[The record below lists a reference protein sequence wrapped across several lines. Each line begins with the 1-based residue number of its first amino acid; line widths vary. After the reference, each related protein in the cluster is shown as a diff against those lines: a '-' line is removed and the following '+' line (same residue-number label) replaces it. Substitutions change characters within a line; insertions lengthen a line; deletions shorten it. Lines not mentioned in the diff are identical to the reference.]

1 MSHYIRLDAKN
12 RIIAG
17 FSDAFELPQSGDI
30 CILDDPQ
37 QMQRQFVLANQINP
51 PLLDARGYP
60 IYKYD
65 ASTKAVTGTTDAD
78 LSDLIQET
86 AAVQAGAPPTVEER
100 LQLVQSA
107 LDSLIMGGVTNG

>member
-1 MSHYIRLDAKN
+1 MSHYIRLDTKD

-17 FSDAFELPQSGDI
+17 FSDAFEAPQSGDI
-30 CILDDPQ
+30 CTLDDPQ
-37 QMQRQFVLANQINP
+37 QVQRQFLLNDQINP

-60 IYKYD
+60 VYKYA
-65 ASTKAVTGTTDAD
+65 ASPKAVTGTSDAD
-78 LSDLIQET
+78 LADLIQT
-86 AAVQAGAPPTVEER
+86 AEGTKAAAPPTLEER